1 MMNNAA
7 INNQNNSAVAIRFAP
22 WFEQA
27 IKQNK
32 KVMHFQPAT
41 EHTELRVA
49 APILD
54 DEYIERKENNKTP
67 VEPLSMEEVI
77 KLRQYFFNNTDYFKT
92 MPTNR
97 RNYLYTVLSLN
108 LMRRCCDMVKMRVCD
123 VLNEDGT
130 FKKHVIFNHEEKTGK
145 RATVLLNSKCQEALA
160 EYFNFIGSYKMS
172 DWLFPNY
179 KIEGQHMTVDGMRKM
194 LKRTCKKLG
203 IEIHIGT
210 HSLRK
215 TVPYIAISNST
226 NTGDE
231 VLVSQLL
238 NHGNIK
244 TTYHYIKRNQEELDS
259 FVERNGI

>member
-1 MMNNAA
+1 MMNNTATQF
-7 INNQNNSAVAIRFAP
+7 NPNNSAMAVTFAP

-27 IKQNK
+27 MKQNK
-32 KVMHFQPAT
+32 KVVPLPLPQT
-41 EHTELRVA
+41 EMRVA

-54 DEYIERKENNKTP
+54 EDYLERKENNKTP
-67 VEPLSMEEVI
+67 VDPLSMEEVLM
-77 KLRQYFFNNTDYFKT
+77 LRRYFFNNTDYFKT

-108 LMRRCCDMVKMRVCD
+108 LMRRCGDMVKLRVCD

-179 KIEGQHMTVDGMRKM
+179 KVEGKHMTVDGMRKM
-194 LKRTCKKLG
+194 LKRTCEKLG

-215 TVPYIAISNST
+215 TVPHIAITNST

-238 NHGNIK
+238 NHGSIK